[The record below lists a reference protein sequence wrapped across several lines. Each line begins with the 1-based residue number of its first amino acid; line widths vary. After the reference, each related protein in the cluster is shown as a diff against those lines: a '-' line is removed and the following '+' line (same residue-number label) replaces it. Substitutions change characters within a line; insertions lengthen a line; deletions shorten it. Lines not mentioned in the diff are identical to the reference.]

1 MQEQQVRLAYFFCW
15 MRPDHQAELH
25 LQSTQVMV
33 LPGWEQFRGVYN
45 PTDCSPHR
53 GSSNSTFNKMCS
65 VCSYT
70 TARLSEQKRARKKQ
84 ALLSRVLIK
93 KVAGEEGGEWKSITF
108 RDMSSIGC
116 LPESLFKLNL
126 TIYILAKQVS
136 SRYYSLWF
144 IPSHSFSK
152 Q

>member
-1 MQEQQVRLAYFFCW
+1 
-15 MRPDHQAELH
+15 MRPDPQTALQ
-25 LQSTQVMV
+25 LQSTQVTA
-33 LPGWEQFRGVYN
+33 LLECEQFRGVYN
-45 PTDCSPHR
+45 PTDCSSHR
-53 GSSNSTFNKMCS
+53 GSIINSTFNKMHS

-70 TARLSEQKRARKKQ
+70 TASLSQQKMSKEKQ
-84 ALLSRVLIK
+84 APLSRVLIK
-93 KVAGEEGGEWKSITF
+93 KVAGEEGDDCKSITF

-136 SRYYSLWF
+136 SWYYFLWL
-144 IPSHSFSK
+144 IPSHLFSK